1 VRTKVS
7 FIRRVKRNGQIY
19 LAEVETQRHA
29 GKVQQKFI
37 RYIGKEADQKK
48 DAFPQQTVDSKA
60 GAIKIY
66 GSVICLDYI
75 ARQLGL
81 YERLGEHAPAILTL
95 VFCHCHDYR
104 SISDVSK
111 WFKKTDLDKIFSIPE
126 ITEKQL
132 RDSLIA
138 LEELDLFEF
147 QKSIFEKTA
156 AFCEEKI
163 SSAIYDVTNIYFA
176 GTRCS
181 LAKYG
186 KDKENVKGRPL
197 VQIGLGITKKAGIP
211 IFHQV
216 HPGNVHDAKIFQE
229 AIVLLRRYGIK
240 KGTIV
245 HDRGITSK
253 SSVLRL
259 ANLNWKII
267 AGVSLHRGI
276 KNIIS
281 NLDFSGIENF
291 RNIVIQGDTIFHV
304 VSFPHTMGHVQGK
317 LLILLNRQKRLAKS
331 NKRLQTLIAAKEK
344 LSEGKEIDSKLKKFF
359 TKSKQINTHAVK
371 RAEKYDG
378 ISAIFT
384 TGKFSKE
391 EVVHSYFGKDVIEK
405 SFQTLKSVLALRPV
419 RVWLKDR
426 VQGHILICYLSYLLL
441 TTFRYLL
448 QKNLVKSKFS
458 NVSTLVALEEISN
471 VYRIYFNSNEN
482 SQDCSLHEESPITQ
496 SSQLVTMTELQTEI
510 MKAISSDLVL

>member
-1 VRTKVS
+1 MS
-7 FIRRVKRNGQIY
+7 FIRQVKRNGQIY
-19 LAEVETQRHA
+19 LAEVETQRVD
-29 GKVQQKFI
+29 GKVRQKFI
-37 RYIGKEADQKK
+37 RYIGREADQQK
-48 DAFPQQTVDSKA
+48 DVFPQQACESKSS
-60 GAIKIY
+60 AIKIY

-75 ARQLGL
+75 SRQIGL
-81 YERLGEHAPAILTL
+81 YELLGEHAPAILTL

-104 SISDVSK
+104 SISEVTK
-111 WFKKTDLDKIFSIPE
+111 WFKRTDLDRIFSVPE
-126 ITEKQL
+126 ITENQL
-132 RDSLIA
+132 RKALIA

-147 QKSIFEKTA
+147 QKSIFEKTSQ
-156 AFCEEKI
+156 FCDEKV
-163 SSAIYDVTNIYFA
+163 SSAIYDVTNIYFS
-176 GTRCS
+176 GTRCTI
-181 LAKYG
+181 AKHG

-197 VQIGLGITKKAGIP
+197 VQIGLGITKKTGIP

-229 AIVLLRRYGIK
+229 AIELLKRYGIR

-267 AGVSLHRGI
+267 AGVPLHRGI

-281 NLDFSGIENF
+281 NLDFSSIENF
-291 RNIVIQGDTIFHV
+291 RNIVIQGSTIFHV
-304 VSFPHTMGHVQGK
+304 VSIPHTFGEVHGK
-317 LLILLNRQKRLAKS
+317 LVIMLNRQKKLVKS
-331 NKRLQTLIAAKEK
+331 NKRLQGLIAAQK
-344 LSEGKEIDSKLKKFF
+344 LLAEGKEVDSSLIKFF
-359 TKSKQINTHAVK
+359 SKSKKINTHAVK

-378 ISAIFT
+378 ISVIFT

-391 EVVHSYFGKDVIEK
+391 EVVHCYFGKDVIEK
-405 SFQTLKSVLALRPV
+405 SFHTLKSVLALRPV

-448 QKNLVKSKFS
+448 QKNLVKSEFS
-458 NVSTLVALEEISN
+458 NISALEAFTEISN
-471 VYRIYFNSNEN
+471 IYRIYYNQNEN
-482 SQDCSLHEESPITQ
+482 SQDFNPVDYQLKAK
-496 SSQLVTMTELQTEI
+496 SSQLVTMTELQTKI
-510 MKAISSDLVL
+510 MAAISPELVL